1 MKKFIFG
8 ALAAV
13 ALAACTSQA
22 QAPATGEGE
31 ATVQSQGIAYV
42 QVEKAM
48 VENDL
53 YQTEGLPLEEK
64 TRKAQET
71 WAKKQQDIQ
80 WQANKLQSDYQKGL
94 ITTMKAQ
101 QEQEKIQRNMSYL
114 ENTVQKEGAA
124 LEEENMVM
132 LNRTRDLLMRA
143 IEQINSGKEYRMI
156 INASALIDA
165 DTTLDIT
172 PRVLEVMNKL
182 YAEEKGKPATEE
194 QK

>member
-1 MKKFIFG
+1 MKKIIIS

-22 QAPATGEGE
+22 QAPAQGEG
-31 ATVQSQGIAYV
+31 ATSAPAYDIAYV
-42 QVEKAM
+42 QAEKAM

-80 WQANKLQSDYQKGL
+80 WQANKLQTDYQKGL

-101 QEQEKIQRNMSYL
+101 QEQERIQRNMSYL
-114 ENTVQKEGAA
+114 ESTIQKEGAT

-143 IEQINSGKEYRMI
+143 IEQINSSKEYRMI

-172 PRVLEVMNKL
+172 PRVLEVMNDL
-182 YAEEKGKPATEE
+182 YKKEKDKPAES
-194 QK
+194 K